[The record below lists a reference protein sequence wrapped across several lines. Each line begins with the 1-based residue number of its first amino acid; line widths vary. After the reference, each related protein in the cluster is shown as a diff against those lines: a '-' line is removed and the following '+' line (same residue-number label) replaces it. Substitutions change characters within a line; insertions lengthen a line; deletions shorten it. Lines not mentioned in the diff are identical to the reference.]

1 MKFLSGLKSDEV
13 SYNLEH
19 LKKVTARTPQL
30 YQRLDGG
37 RLTPRQVYFA
47 TTLYRI
53 FMALTYTNHPILLY
67 ESTNCIYSAP
77 TGRTCLKGGMANLP
91 TVKPWNT
98 PP

>member
-1 MKFLSGLKSDEV
+1 MKFLSGLKSEV

-47 TTLYRI
+47 TL
-53 FMALTYTNHPILLY
+53 
-67 ESTNCIYSAP
+67 
-77 TGRTCLKGGMANLP
+77 
-91 TVKPWNT
+91 
-98 PP
+98 

>member
-1 MKFLSGLKSDEV
+1 MHYYSDLQYCTVPGPGNNNNNVLDKFSSLSKMKFLSGFTEV

-47 TTLYRI
+47 TL
-53 FMALTYTNHPILLY
+53 
-67 ESTNCIYSAP
+67 
-77 TGRTCLKGGMANLP
+77 
-91 TVKPWNT
+91 
-98 PP
+98 